1 MLKTFREPEALK
13 GFRAVACVALV
24 LLVALT
30 ASCGPASE
38 QSEDPA
44 GGLWPSD
51 LRAPALP
58 PPLRDEDLIALV
70 TAQPAP
76 EGNVSVTAW
85 LERQLAATGGQ
96 ALFPRWQVS
105 RRAANRYEVRFTYTW
120 INRNNR
126 IEQRGYAWSVD
137 ALQNT
142 VEGPFSIGEAEPSS
156 PRTLEELQQR
166 RAEDPAYNLY

>member
-1 MLKTFREPEALK
+1 MLNTYREPISLRFFQITAFLAL
-13 GFRAVACVALV
+13 AVS
-24 LLVALT
+24 VALT

-38 QSEDPA
+38 QAEHADEF
-44 GGLWPSD
+44 WPTD
-51 LRAPALP
+51 LSAPAVP

-120 INRNNR
+120 INRDNQ

-142 VEGPFSIGEAEPSS
+142 VEGPFSIGDAEPAS
-156 PRTLEELQQR
+156 PRSLEELQQR
-166 RAEDPAYNLY
+166 RAEDPSYNLY